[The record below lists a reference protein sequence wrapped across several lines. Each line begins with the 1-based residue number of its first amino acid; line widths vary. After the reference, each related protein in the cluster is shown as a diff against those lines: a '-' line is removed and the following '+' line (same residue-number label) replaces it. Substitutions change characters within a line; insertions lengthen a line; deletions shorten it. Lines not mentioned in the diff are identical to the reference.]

1 MIIRQFADDD
11 KPREKAM
18 NQGVGALTDAELL
31 AILLRTGVQGK
42 NVIEVSREILANF
55 GNDLARLAKASP
67 RELSQIVSG
76 IGPAKAIT
84 VMAALELGSRCRGA
98 AARERQQMTSSNL
111 IYAYLRE
118 KMQDLVHEE
127 FRVVMLN
134 KRLGVEFDERISS
147 GGMDATVVD
156 MRMLM
161 KRVLDA
167 RAAAIIV
174 AHNHPSGALK
184 PSAQDDA
191 LTRRIKETCALFDIR
206 LVDHLIISPT
216 GYYSY
221 ADRGRL

>member
-1 MIIRQFADDD
+1 MILRHFADDD

-18 NQGVGALTDAELL
+18 TQGVGVLTDAELL
-31 AILLRTGVQGK
+31 AILLRTGVKGK
-42 NVIEVSREILANF
+42 NVIEVSREILANY

-67 RELSQIVSG
+67 RELAQIVSG

-84 VMAALELGSRCRGA
+84 VIAALELGSRCRGA
-98 AARERQQMTSSNL
+98 SARERLQMTSSTA

-118 KMQDLVHEE
+118 KMQDLDHEE

-134 KRLGVEFDERISS
+134 RRLGVEFDERISS

-167 RAAAIIV
+167 RAAAIAV
-174 AHNHPSGALK
+174 AHNHPSGALT
-184 PSAQDDA
+184 PSVQDNK
-191 LTRRIKETCALFDIR
+191 LTGRIKEACGLFDIQ

-221 ADRGRL
+221 ADSGCL

>member
-98 AARERQQMTSSNL
+98 SARERQQMTSSNL

-191 LTRRIKETCALFDIR
+191 LTRRIKEACALFDIR